1 MSKRSS
7 ARLSLYYLATYLGLT
22 GLALMISPQAS
33 LRLLLSTGTYDDI
46 FVQFLGSFMVALSI
60 IVTQIIRLKLA
71 VLYPTTVVVRI
82 FFITVIIGLYLKS
95 HDPLFLMILG
105 VVSLGLFLTLA
116 GLILD
121 LRNSKKRGI

>member
-1 MSKRSS
+1 
-7 ARLSLYYLATYLGLT
+7 
-22 GLALMISPQAS
+22 
-33 LRLLLSTGTYDDI
+33 
-46 FVQFLGSFMVALSI
+46 LGSFMVALSI

-121 LRNSKKRGI
+121 LRNSKTPWCQRGPSRWSQRHVHRRRPGQFE